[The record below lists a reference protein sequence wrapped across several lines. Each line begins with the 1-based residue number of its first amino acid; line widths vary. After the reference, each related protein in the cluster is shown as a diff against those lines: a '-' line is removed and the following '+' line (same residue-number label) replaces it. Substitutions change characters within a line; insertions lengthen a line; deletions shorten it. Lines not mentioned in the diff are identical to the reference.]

1 MTAIVML
8 QYLNIEEFTSETL
21 NICQT

>member
-1 MTAIVML
+1 MTAIVKL